1 MLQPKAQ
8 CASVWLVVMFNHVQ
22 AHEDGKKSGMSS
34 TALSTNGTDATMMRL
49 FAFMNHVTMMVQ
61 NS

>member
-1 MLQPKAQ
+1 MLQANAQ

-22 AHEDGKKSGMSS
+22 AHENESGMSS
-34 TALSTNGTDATMMRL
+34 PALSTNGTDATMMRL